1 MTRTYFSEGNCAKKS
16 ESLAEE
22 SKKVTCDV
30 VHCNG
35 TFFDEHIYIEHVRH
49 IHSDHINI
57 LSDPKCTMIEIKD
70 ASRVRPTQKGPASKR
85 KVFTLLRVQCL
96 QGKCK
101 EENGSYFRTRAEYNK
116 HVADIHSDKSSGKRD
131 NKMEETKDQVQSPG
145 RRRSKE
151 MKNVSNG
158 SDRKLRRGR
167 NDETLVQSTVSS
179 PDSDGPASGS
189 ASEED
194 DEPPTKRDRP
204 EKERLKS
211 MMSEASF
218 TTLLKDLD
226 SHKKGTNKTS
236 TPIRPTTGKTS
247 GAKVSTRSESS
258 PARVSPRR
266 KEVKKG
272 NECQTCRKKFGA
284 SVSKCVCAEVDV
296 HHSEAKVKL
305 RALTTK
311 VVSQV

>member
-1 MTRTYFSEGNCAKKS
+1 M
-16 ESLAEE
+16 
-22 SKKVTCDV
+22 TCDV
-30 VHCNG
+30 VQCNG
-35 TFFDEHIYIEHVRH
+35 TFFDEHIYVEHVRH
-49 IHSDHINI
+49 IHSDHINV
-57 LSDPKCTMIEIKD
+57 LSDPKCTVIQIKD

-85 KVFTLLRVQCL
+85 KVFTLLRVQCQ

-101 EENGSYFRTRAEYNK
+101 EENSSYFRTRAEYNK
-116 HVADIHSDKSSGKRD
+116 HVADIHSGKPSVKKD
-131 NKMEETKDQVQSPG
+131 SEMEETKEHVQSPG

-151 MKNVSNG
+151 TKNASINMSNG
-158 SDRKLRRGR
+158 SDRKLRKSR
-167 NDETLVQSTVSS
+167 NDDSLVQSTVSS

-189 ASEED
+189 ASEEE

-236 TPIRPTTGKTS
+236 TPIRPTPGKTS
-247 GAKVSTRSESS
+247 GAKVSTRRESS

-284 SVSKCVCAEVDV
+284 SVSKCLCAEVDV
-296 HHSEAKVKL
+296 HHSEAQVKL

>member
-1 MTRTYFSEGNCAKKS
+1 M
-16 ESLAEE
+16 
-22 SKKVTCDV
+22 TCDV

-57 LSDPKCTMIEIKD
+57 LSDDKCTVIEIKD
-70 ASRVRPTQKGPASKR
+70 ASRVKPTQTGPRPASKR
-85 KVFTLLRVQCL
+85 KVFTLLRVQCQ

-101 EENGSYFRTRAEYNK
+101 EENGSYFKTRAEYNK
-116 HVADIHSDKSSGKRD
+116 HVADIHSGKPSVKKDKEI
-131 NKMEETKDQVQSPG
+131 EEKKTPD
-145 RRRSKE
+145 RRR
-151 MKNVSNG
+151 
-158 SDRKLRRGR
+158 LRRGR
-167 NDETLVQSTVSS
+167 NDESLVQSTVSS

-194 DEPPTKRDRP
+194 EPPAKREKP

-226 SHKKGTNKTS
+226 SHKKGASKTS
-236 TPIRPTTGKTS
+236 TPIKPAAGKTS
-247 GAKVSTRSESS
+247 GGKVSTRRESSSS

-266 KEVKKG
+266 KEAVKKG
-272 NECQTCRKKFGA
+272 NECRNCRKKFGA
-284 SVSKCVCAEVDV
+284 SVSKCLCAEVDV
-296 HHSEAKVKL
+296 HHSEVKVKL
-305 RALTTK
+305 RALNTK